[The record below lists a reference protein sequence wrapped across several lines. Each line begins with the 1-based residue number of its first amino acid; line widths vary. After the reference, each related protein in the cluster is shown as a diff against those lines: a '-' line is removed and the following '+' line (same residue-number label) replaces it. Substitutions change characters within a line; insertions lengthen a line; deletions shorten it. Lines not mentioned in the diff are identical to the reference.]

1 MPDSLLAKVIGHSYM
16 FGLFKSILF
25 LVKEE
30 ILLTR
35 IIRPNIFD
43 TLIDFALIFHLL
55 EILNN
60 FKRSTRTHGRNVP
73 SGDDRIP
80 E

>member
-25 LVKEE
+25 LVKE

-43 TLIDFALIFHLL
+43 TLIDFALVF
-55 EILNN
+55 
-60 FKRSTRTHGRNVP
+60 NV
-73 SGDDRIP
+73 S
-80 E
+80 